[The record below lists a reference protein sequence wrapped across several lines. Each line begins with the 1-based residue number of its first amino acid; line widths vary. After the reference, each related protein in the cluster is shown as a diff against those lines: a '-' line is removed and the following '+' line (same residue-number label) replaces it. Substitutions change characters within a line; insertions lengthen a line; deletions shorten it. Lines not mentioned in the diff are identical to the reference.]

1 MTYNPSTPTIEEALR
16 PGIGTGGPSTNTH
29 PWVGL
34 GGELDPSTPLEQIR
48 SGLTRVYQVH
58 LIPHSIFRYD
68 LHRTNQLQTPI
79 FGFERV
85 GAVEGSNPSRGNSPG
100 GLTISITRPPIV
112 PPAKPLGHFL
122 SVDLAGTLFDAPG
135 GPLPAHGRF
144 VMMGTFRRPVQQPL
158 NGFVDG
164 DFAAAV
170 LLQTGGT
177 QMGAT
182 CQFKT
187 TAVRLNLPGTGAGM
201 VNRPPLSPEDVARI
215 MDPIN
220 PSTFTVILGFERSKT
235 PSGFAALFIDE
246 RIVDSVSFNFANLNG
261 VTKIDKLLMGV
272 GTASG
277 EQYTAKVDLI
287 DLQIFVPP
295 HPHWW

>member
-1 MTYNPSTPTIEEALR
+1 
-16 PGIGTGGPSTNTH
+16 
-29 PWVGL
+29 
-34 GGELDPSTPLEQIR
+34 
-48 SGLTRVYQVH
+48 
-58 LIPHSIFRYD
+58 
-68 LHRTNQLQTPI
+68 
-79 FGFERV
+79 
-85 GAVEGSNPSRGNSPG
+85 
-100 GLTISITRPPIV
+100 V